1 MGCVM
6 QHYSLP
12 AVSRG
17 EWLQKTTAVSI
28 GDEMAPAAALFHVSV
43 NRAHRAGRMDLIE
56 TLEAWD
62 VLPDAGIH
70 SSSP

>member
-1 MGCVM
+1 MGSVM

-43 NRAHRAGRMDLIE
+43 NRAHRADRMDLIE

-62 VLPDAGIH
+62 VMPDAGIH
-70 SSSP
+70 SSAS